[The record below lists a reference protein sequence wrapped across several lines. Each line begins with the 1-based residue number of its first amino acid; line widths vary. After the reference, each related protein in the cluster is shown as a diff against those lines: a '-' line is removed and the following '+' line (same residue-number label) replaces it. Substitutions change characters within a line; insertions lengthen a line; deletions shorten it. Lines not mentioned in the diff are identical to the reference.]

1 MIKIAI
7 CDDEKNIRDYLSN
20 LIRKQNMECE
30 ITEYASASEYVL
42 TDRKDD
48 LLFLDIE
55 MKSASPSMDGMELAR
70 EIRSRDMI
78 KQPIIIFVTG
88 YETYVYDSFDV
99 NAFQY
104 LLKPVNEQK
113 FSEVFQRAVKQVLLE
128 QEQAK
133 RNLVLQHQ
141 NINKVIPLMSIYF
154 IESQNHKVV
163 IHTKNEELEFY
174 AKLEDLEME
183 LQGQFYRIHRG
194 YLINLAYVDEYSKAE
209 VTLVNGAKLLISKY
223 KYNDFV
229 KAYHRFIR

>member
-7 CDDEKNIRDYLSN
+7 CDDEKNIRDYLSG

-30 ITEYASASEYVL
+30 ITEYASASEYLL
-42 TDRKDD
+42 TDREND

-55 MKSASPSMDGMELAR
+55 MRAGSSEIDGMELAR
-70 EIRSRDMI
+70 EIRSKNTV

-88 YETYVYDSFDV
+88 YEKYVYDSFDV

-104 LLKPVNEQK
+104 LLKPVNEEK
-113 FSEVFQRAVKQVLLE
+113 FSEVFQRAVKQVFSE
-128 QEQAK
+128 QEQEK
-133 RNLVLQHQ
+133 RNLVLQHH
-141 NINKVIPLMSIYF
+141 NINKVLPLMSIYY

-163 IHTKNEELEFY
+163 IHTKDEELEFY

-183 LQGQFYRIHRG
+183 LQAQFYRIHRG
-194 YLINLAYVDEYSKAE
+194 YLINLAYVDEYNKTE

-229 KAYHRFIR
+229 KAYLRFIR